1 VSNFGGKNP
10 ELTVCQVHLAA
21 AAVVRS
27 WWLDGRASKPL
38 YEQAAKEI
46 AWTQQR
52 NAQARKSHDK
62 ATRRKLRASGI
73 RLTKIKRCT
82 CDST

>member
-1 VSNFGGKNP
+1 M
-10 ELTVCQVHLAA
+10 TVCQVHVAA

-38 YEQAAKEI
+38 YEQAANEI
-46 AWTQQR
+46 ARAQKR

-62 ATRRKLRASGI
+62 ATRRKLRALGI
-73 RLTKIKRCT
+73 RLTK
-82 CDST
+82 